1 MTKKVQEYI
10 RFDCL
15 LTETQLYSLI
25 LLEWNIFL
33 RKYQKK
39 IRDKSI
45 THNIFRI
52 QDHDSIMCRFYC
64 VAFIDYTLA
73 GKIC

>member
-1 MTKKVQEYI
+1 MTKKVQEHI

>member
-1 MTKKVQEYI
+1 MTKKVQEHI

-39 IRDKSI
+39 KSEI
-45 THNIFRI
+45 NLSHTIYLEYK
-52 QDHDSIMCRFYC
+52 IMILLC
-64 VAFIDYTLA
+64 VDFIVLLS
-73 GKIC
+73 